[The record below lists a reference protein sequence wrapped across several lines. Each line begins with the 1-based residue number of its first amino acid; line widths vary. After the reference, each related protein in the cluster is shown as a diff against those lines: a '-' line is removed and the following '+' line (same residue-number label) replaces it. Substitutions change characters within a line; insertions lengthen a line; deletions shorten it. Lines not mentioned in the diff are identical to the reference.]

1 MVEVTFVWVP
11 SHVGIEGNEC
21 ADKLAGSGAVEG
33 LNTNVYPSYKEL
45 CSDYKCMTRDKFE
58 KMVQAT
64 GKKHLQ
70 KLIRSKFVSYSTH
83 KNLDCA
89 YTRLRLN
96 ATKIILRQRMG
107 DPMVCGSC
115 GITLTH
121 NHMFFDTEQQCPQY
135 TNERVN
141 LEKTLLDLGQS
152 VIDLDM
158 LIYPPKRLF
167 DKVVA
172 AVIAFL
178 KITNFYNYL

>member
-1 MVEVTFVWVP
+1 
-11 SHVGIEGNEC
+11 
-21 ADKLAGSGAVEG
+21 
-33 LNTNVYPSYKEL
+33 
-45 CSDYKCMTRDKFE
+45 
-58 KMVQAT
+58 
-64 GKKHLQ
+64 
-70 KLIRSKFVSYSTH
+70 
-83 KNLDCA
+83 
-89 YTRLRLN
+89 
-96 ATKIILRQRMG
+96 
-107 DPMVCGSC
+107 
-115 GITLTH
+115 
-121 NHMFFDTEQQCPQY
+121 MFLDTEQQCPQY